1 MGKNDFLTYQN
12 CLNNEDFPELA
23 NLKYTIKPTFI
34 IGIYDDL
41 VNKDKFKNSSLNEKY
56 NYLTG
61 YCLPYGLYKN
71 ENDGKE
77 ICQKK
82 DYISMVTRILRLFY
96 DINPTDIDAIIL
108 NYDNF
113 LLEEYIIAFFCILL
127 VLIPLL
133 IWIFLHIYRGIKIR
147 QYQKEKIINELIDE
161 ETNPNIFKNINLN
174 DNDNR
179 EKINKFTPKKWYK
192 YLYIYFN
199 ITKNGAE
206 LFNFSIN
213 ETNFNNLNGMTY
225 IKGILGISMI
235 LYVLGQVYIILFN
248 LPTKAMSQ
256 TGFYDIV
263 KNPIYG
269 IIYIKI

>member
-1 MGKNDFLTYQN
+1 MALETSLGKNDFLTYQN

-147 QYQKEKIINELIDE
+147 QYEKEKIINELIDE
-161 ETNPNIFKNINLN
+161 ETNPNIFKNINLIY
-174 DNDNR
+174 DFF
-179 EKINKFTPKKWYK
+179 IS
-192 YLYIYFN
+192 LYILN
-199 ITKNGAE
+199 I
-206 LFNFSIN
+206 I
-213 ETNFNNLNGMTY
+213 
-225 IKGILGISMI
+225 
-235 LYVLGQVYIILFN
+235 
-248 LPTKAMSQ
+248 
-256 TGFYDIV
+256 
-263 KNPIYG
+263 
-269 IIYIKI
+269 